1 MLNNSRKIKR
11 NQTAKSRTSTLF
23 KSGVA
28 NFISEYLFI
37 ENLLHIRQCLGA
49 GDSSGNKMNK
59 SLCPHGAFSVV
70 GEEIMTINTINNY
83 FACYKMINDTGK
95 K

>member
-1 MLNNSRKIKR
+1 
-11 NQTAKSRTSTLF
+11 
-23 KSGVA
+23 
-28 NFISEYLFI
+28 
-37 ENLLHIRQCLGA
+37 
-49 GDSSGNKMNK
+49 MNK

-95 K
+95 KSGKGSG

>member
-28 NFISEYLFI
+28 KTSFLNIYLLRI
-37 ENLLHIRQCLGA
+37 YYTS
-49 GDSSGNKMNK
+49 DSVWG
-59 SLCPHGAFSVV
+59 L
-70 GEEIMTINTINNY
+70 EIHQGT
-83 FACYKMINDTGK
+83 K
-95 K
+95 